1 MTAPSR
7 LAVTLAGEHVADV
20 ERIRGR
26 LRLTYT
32 VAGTRPGTTP
42 LSLSLP
48 RERGAFTG
56 DVVETY
62 LRGLLPESPA
72 AIEALRA
79 TYGVDPNDPLDAL
92 GAIGRDCAGAVQFCD
107 ADALDGPRADGDLR
121 LATSS
126 DIEGRLASMRSGND
140 SSWTMPGEHWS
151 LGGMQDKL
159 ALRHEDG
166 RWFWAHGDEPTTHI
180 VKPGVRGA
188 TAQALIEHITMRAAA
203 MLGCD
208 VATTAFADFASER
221 AIVIERFDRARG
233 ADGRLVRTHAEDVCQ
248 ALGVREKYEEL
259 GGPAAATVAR
269 FLRDAAET
277 AREARANVAGFVDA
291 VVLNTVLAAPG
302 AHARNYSVLLDGDSV
317 RLAPLYDVA
326 TALAYTPH
334 QGDARPVAM
343 SVGGCAD
350 AARIDREHWMRF
362 ADDVGVAAETVL
374 DRVAEV
380 RELAPRAFVVAL
392 DEIEDDW
399 DGQAADVRS
408 RLKAGLDA
416 PPDRG

>member
-1 MTAPSR
+1 MTALTH

-32 VAGTRPGTTP
+32 DGATRAGTTP

-107 ADALDGPRADGDLR
+107 ADALDGFRGDGDL
-121 LATSS
+121 LPATSS

-159 ALRHEDG
+159 ALRQEDG

-188 TAQALIEHITMRAAA
+188 RSQALVEHITMRAAA
-203 MLGCD
+203 MLGCN
-208 VATTAFADFASER
+208 VAVTAFTDFRSER
-221 AIVIERFDRARG
+221 AIVIERFDRARV
-233 ADGRLVRTHAEDVCQ
+233 AHGRLVRTHAEDVCQ

-259 GGPAAATVAR
+259 GGPSAATVAR

-291 VVLNTVLAAPG
+291 VVLNTVVAAPD

-326 TALAYTPH
+326 TALAYAPH
-334 QGDARPVAM
+334 QGEVRPVAM
-343 SVGGCAD
+343 SIGGCAD
-350 AARIDREHWMRF
+350 AARIDREHWKRF

-380 RELAPRAFVVAL
+380 RERAPRAFLAAL

-399 DGQAADVRS
+399 DGQVADVRS

-416 PPDRG
+416 LPDRG